1 MVTLAELSVVANTEP
16 DAFQAIAAC
25 YEALLYGVPSAEGFA
40 YLIGNAV
47 ATNYGSNDATVEFNR
62 ENIFINLANSLVAGN
77 AKASANFQ
85 EIIGEATTL
94 TEKII
99 AICTDIGVSPG
110 RFWLPHQTGSTGVLR
125 SRGNR
130 TGRRRLGWRRDRC
143 NGLAAGDTGPGGCR
157 RR

>member
-77 AKASANFQ
+77 AKESANFQ
-85 EIIGEATTL
+85 EIMA
-94 TEKII
+94 
-99 AICTDIGVSPG
+99 
-110 RFWLPHQTGSTGVLR
+110 
-125 SRGNR
+125 
-130 TGRRRLGWRRDRC
+130 RRRR
-143 NGLAAGDTGPGGCR
+143 
-157 RR
+157 